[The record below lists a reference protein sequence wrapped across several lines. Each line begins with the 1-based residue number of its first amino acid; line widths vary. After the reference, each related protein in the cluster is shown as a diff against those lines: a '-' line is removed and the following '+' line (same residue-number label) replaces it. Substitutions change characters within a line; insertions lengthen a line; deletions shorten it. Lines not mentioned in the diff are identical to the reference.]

1 MDKQNILSVEETNP
15 EDCSS
20 KLVINPLLI
29 AAHIC
34 EVEKDITSTRTS
46 LDEVIT
52 KTNVDMNRDELYQ
65 MLSIIRDNLMEA
77 ERNIERLKEASEN
90 TRDQMQMLENKL
102 TQQTEVEKQHLQK
115 ISALSEELEKY
126 KVQHSDFRK
135 ESDAKMEELSVET
148 AKQEKE
154 IGNLQVQSQC
164 LQTRQNE
171 IAVVQERQK
180 QHLASHD
187 KSIENIKHTL
197 SSQHDKIIEVV
208 GDLQAK
214 VSNHEKKLREMEDN
228 TDPIISKDQ
237 MQERR
242 NRRVSAPPGYSLEVA
257 RQYAPI
263 KTMDR
268 PRMDSGISMTSVTS
282 ESDMIPPGNE
292 SGFASMVTSRE
303 SSSSQI
309 QMNVTMDSHDT
320 TNLQTLLAGNDHL
333 HLPNVDQQQMDDTTP
348 RNTPPSTP
356 RASCK

>member
-1 MDKQNILSVEETNP
+1 
-15 EDCSS
+15 
-20 KLVINPLLI
+20 
-29 AAHIC
+29 
-34 EVEKDITSTRTS
+34 
-46 LDEVIT
+46 
-52 KTNVDMNRDELYQ
+52 
-65 MLSIIRDNLMEA
+65 MEA
-77 ERNIERLKEASEN
+77 ERNIERLKGASEN
-90 TRDQMQMLENKL
+90 TQDQMQMLEHKL
-102 TQQTEVEKQHLQK
+102 TQQTEVEKQHLEK

-135 ESDAKMEELSVET
+135 ESNARMEELSVTT
-148 AKQEKE
+148 AKQDTE

-171 IAVVQERQK
+171 IAVVQERQTE
-180 QHLASHD
+180 HLASHD
-187 KSIENIKHTL
+187 DSIENIKHTF
-197 SSQHDKIIEVV
+197 SCQHDKVIEFV

-242 NRRVSAPPGYSLEVA
+242 GRRLSGPPGYSLEVA
-257 RQYAPI
+257 RQYVPI

-268 PRMDSGISMTSVTS
+268 PRMDSGVSMTSVTS
-282 ESDMIPPGNE
+282 EYDMIPPGNE

-309 QMNVTMDSHDT
+309 QINVTMDSDDT
-320 TNLQTLLAGNDHL
+320 TNLQTLSAGNDLL

-356 RASCK
+356 RASRK